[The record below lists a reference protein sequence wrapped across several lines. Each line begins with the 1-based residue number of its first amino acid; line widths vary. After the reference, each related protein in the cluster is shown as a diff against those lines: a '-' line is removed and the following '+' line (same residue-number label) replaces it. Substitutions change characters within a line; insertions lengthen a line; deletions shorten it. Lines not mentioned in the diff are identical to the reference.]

1 MNATMKAERVHA
13 FGGPDALQLDEVP
26 RPEPAADELLVQ
38 VRAAGVNP
46 VDWKLREGYM
56 NTPLPFTMGI
66 DFAGVV
72 ESVGR
77 AVKDFQSGDRV
88 FGQASDETGSYAE
101 YVTASMLAVAK
112 IPDELDDKQAAALP
126 VAALTAWQ
134 ALFDTANL
142 QAGQKILIHAASG
155 GVGNFAVQFA
165 KWKGAHVIGTT
176 SAAHA
181 NLVRQLGADE
191 VIDYRSTKFEDVV
204 RDVDVV
210 LDTIGKD
217 TQERSWQVLKRGGIL
232 VSLVQPPPQEKAA
245 AHGVRGIIIR
255 QKPRG
260 DQLAKIAELV
270 AEGRVK
276 VNIETV
282 LPLQKASEAQ
292 QLSQSGHAGGKII
305 LVVE

>member
-77 AVKDFQSGDRV
+77 AVKDFRAGDRV

-112 IPDELDDKQAAALP
+112 IPDELDDNQAAALP

-142 QAGQKILIHAASG
+142 QSGQKILIHAASG

-165 KWKGAHVIGTT
+165 KWKAAQVIGTT

-181 NLVRQLGADE
+181 DLVRQLGADE

-232 VSLVQPPPQEKAA
+232 VSLVQPPSEGKAA
-245 AHGVRGIIIR
+245 AHGVRCVMIR

-282 LPLQKASEAQ
+282 LPLQKAPEAQ